1 MIKKKKTKSLRLWNI
16 ISIIIII
23 LFIISNIY
31 LHNKNN
37 YQENRLETLESKLEE
52 RNRQEEFIEKHK
64 KDLDTIK
71 ILKQEILG
79 QQNKLQEL
87 SKQLNSFTEILIKNQ
102 EKLDKLES

>member
-37 YQENRLETLESKLEE
+37 YQENRLETLEIKLEE
-52 RNRQEEFIEKHK
+52 RKRQEEFIEKHK

>member
-37 YQENRLETLESKLEE
+37 YQENRLETLETKLEE
-52 RNRQEEFIEKHK
+52 RQRPEEFIEKHK

>member
-37 YQENRLETLESKLEE
+37 YQENRLETLEIKLEE
-52 RNRQEEFIEKHK
+52 RKRQEEFIEKHK

-79 QQNKLQEL
+79 QQNKFQEL

>member
-31 LHNKNN
+31 LYNKNN
-37 YQENRLETLESKLEE
+37 YQEEYLDILETKLEE
-52 RNRQEEFIEKHK
+52 RKKQEEFIEKHK
-64 KDLDTIK
+64 KDLETIK

-79 QQNKLQEL
+79 QENKLQEF

>member
-37 YQENRLETLESKLEE
+37 YQENRLETLETKLEE
-52 RNRQEEFIEKHK
+52 RKRQEEFIEKHK

>member
-1 MIKKKKTKSLRLWNI
+1 MIKRKKKKRLGLWNV

-31 LHNKNN
+31 LYNKNN
-37 YQENRLETLESKLEE
+37 YQEEYLDILETKLEE
-52 RNRQEEFIEKHK
+52 RKKQEEFIEKHK
-64 KDLDTIK
+64 KDLETIK

-79 QQNKLQEL
+79 QENKLQEF

-102 EKLDKLES
+102 ERLKKLES

>member
-31 LHNKNN
+31 LYNKNN
-37 YQENRLETLESKLEE
+37 YQENRLETLETKLEE
-52 RNRQEEFIEKHK
+52 RKRQEVFIEKHK

-87 SKQLNSFTEILIKNQ
+87 SKHLNSFTEILIKNQ